1 MKKKH
6 HNDTVAPPLPHHMSQ
21 CGGGRHGEHTRAG
34 RQKSTADASWNDSRS
49 AENDNPTGIHLV
61 NTVRYTSSIDSAA
74 KTGSSTLRNE
84 PEGPAGNPLCVLDSV
99 HAAPIDPAAI
109 THDDNLIIKGDN
121 LVGLHWMLEEGGYR
135 GKVKCIYID
144 PPYFFTRHK
153 SKLAYNSNF
162 RKEDWLAFLKE
173 RLTLARELLS
183 DDGSFFAQISDQGVG
198 ELLVL
203 LKEIFGDRN
212 FVNMI
217 TTRTKST
224 SGFATVN
231 KGLFNA
237 AEYILVFAKNRQKW
251 RCNNLYTPAEWDDT
265 YRHLVENPDD
275 HPSAWRIITIAD
287 HLAAQQGYDAR
298 AMRKTLGAQKVR
310 DMEARYAT
318 THPYQVF
325 RLNQIRD
332 NAGTTIAN
340 TRDESKRNPPHR
352 IHRAPRR
359 AS

>member
-1 MKKKH
+1 MKTTHQERNTTPRPTASPSTHPNKTRQSHQAHAEKY
-6 HNDTVAPPLPHHMSQ
+6 LPTSVKLIN
-21 CGGGRHGEHTRAG
+21 A
-34 RQKSTADASWNDSRS
+34 
-49 AENDNPTGIHLV
+49 
-61 NTVRYTSSIDSAA
+61 VRYTRAADAGATNNNPDSMSGELVGSASSFTGGRCSTRRGCTRHVDTPPLVHDS
-74 KTGSSTLRNE
+74 LRQ
-84 PEGPAGNPLCVLDSV
+84 GNPTVGAGGAGAKHAGAHLDNGTVNPRGNDTHVSGMTSKNDTGVPLSVPIGV
-99 HAAPIDPAAI
+99 HAESISADAI

-162 RKEDWLAFLKE
+162 RKEDWLSFLKE

-237 AEYILVFAKNRQKW
+237 AEYILVFAKTAKNGNPITSTRQPNGMTPTDTSSKTPTT
-251 RCNNLYTPAEWDDT
+251 TPAC
-265 YRHLVENPDD
+265 
-275 HPSAWRIITIAD
+275 
-287 HLAAQQGYDAR
+287 
-298 AMRKTLGAQKVR
+298 GASPPLPTTSPHNK
-310 DMEARYAT
+310 AT
-318 THPYQVF
+318 TP
-325 RLNQIRD
+325 L
-332 NAGTTIAN
+332 T
-340 TRDESKRNPPHR
+340 P
-352 IHRAPRR
+352 
-359 AS
+359 